1 MSQDP
6 KVVSIKPN
14 LAARASA
21 GASLLPTPLL
31 TVRDQ
36 TTGYL
41 QQGLGEVFDKADDA
55 LFEMADKAVSN
66 AEQTL
71 FFEAMRSVRLQRAN
85 LIRKTCDG
93 VVLAAE
99 QLASDAPAPA
109 QTVSFELDSLS
120 LVQPD
125 ELEQS
130 VAVDGMIGR
139 VVARNQ
145 TALSHLAL
153 RVNSLARRR
162 VDERNC
168 PFAPAPLIE
177 HFAEALQALDIN
189 IKVRLII
196 LKLFERC
203 VLNGIDSL
211 YESLNVALVNAG
223 VMPDLRLAPV
233 AQTRRP
239 VAPRGTG
246 EGRGEPSASA
256 AARSSY
262 GGEEQQE
269 VLGMFSE
276 LIGKWRMTSGDMALS
291 GLSGATAVPMQ
302 SNELLQVLASMS
314 PEHLAG
320 DAGSSG
326 LRQQIQGLLQEQ
338 RASSGGGK
346 TVARVDDDV
355 ISLVSM
361 LFDFILE
368 DRELPSAVKV
378 LITRMQLPVLRVAIV
393 DKSFFSRA
401 SHPARRL
408 LNELS
413 RATMGWNEHDDLRRD
428 QLHALL
434 EDIVEQLLAEAQPDA
449 ALFDSLN
456 QRLADFLRTE
466 QRRAERVE
474 QRTRDAE
481 EGRARIQAA
490 RSEVA
495 REINGLLVG
504 RTLPVTLVDL
514 LRDTW
519 SQVMQ
524 MVFLREGGE
533 SMAWQQSL
541 DTAMAL
547 VVSVEPV
554 DAAGVEL
561 RVEHNRQT
569 EAALRSGLELLGLDA
584 AAIVAQLQAVAQP
597 QRAALALAEKPQL
610 SPVNAA
616 PVAEA
621 PMQAPV
627 VELSVFDAEEQEPV
641 LQSEPEPEPV
651 VVEAVHIEQPVL
663 AQEEL
668 EVPVETVDDLPSVGA
683 QRWIESLGTGCWFQ
697 LQPADGKAS
706 QRCKLAAI
714 ISFSGKYIFVNRN
727 GLKVAEFARQEL
739 ARCFDEGRIS
749 LLDENQLFDRALKSV
764 IGNLRQLQ
772 AKS

>member
-1 MSQDP
+1 
-6 KVVSIKPN
+6 
-14 LAARASA
+14 
-21 GASLLPTPLL
+21 
-31 TVRDQ
+31 
-36 TTGYL
+36 
-41 QQGLGEVFDKADDA
+41 
-55 LFEMADKAVSN
+55 
-66 AEQTL
+66 
-71 FFEAMRSVRLQRAN
+71 
-85 LIRKTCDG
+85 
-93 VVLAAE
+93 
-99 QLASDAPAPA
+99 
-109 QTVSFELDSLS
+109 
-120 LVQPD
+120 
-125 ELEQS
+125 
-130 VAVDGMIGR
+130 
-139 VVARNQ
+139 
-145 TALSHLAL
+145 
-153 RVNSLARRR
+153 
-162 VDERNC
+162 
-168 PFAPAPLIE
+168 
-177 HFAEALQALDIN
+177 
-189 IKVRLII
+189 
-196 LKLFERC
+196 
-203 VLNGIDSL
+203 
-211 YESLNVALVNAG
+211 
-223 VMPDLRLAPV
+223 
-233 AQTRRP
+233 
-239 VAPRGTG
+239 
-246 EGRGEPSASA
+246 
-256 AARSSY
+256 
-262 GGEEQQE
+262 
-269 VLGMFSE
+269 
-276 LIGKWRMTSGDMALS
+276 
-291 GLSGATAVPMQ
+291 
-302 SNELLQVLASMS
+302 
-314 PEHLAG
+314 
-320 DAGSSG
+320 
-326 LRQQIQGLLQEQ
+326 
-338 RASSGGGK
+338 
-346 TVARVDDDV
+346 VDDDV

-378 LITRMQLPVLRVAIV
+378 LITRLQLPVLRVAIV

-554 DAAGVEL
+554 DAAGIEL

-610 SPVNAA
+610 PPENAV
-616 PVAEA
+616 PVADA

-627 VELSVFDAEEQEPV
+627 VELSASDAEVQEPV

-651 VVEAVHIEQPVL
+651 IVEAVHIEQPVL

-668 EVPVETVDDLPSVGA
+668 EAPVETVDDLPSVGA

-749 LLDENQLFDRALKSV
+749 LLDENQLFDRALESV

>member
-1 MSQDP
+1 M
-6 KVVSIKPN
+6 
-14 LAARASA
+14 
-21 GASLLPTPLL
+21 
-31 TVRDQ
+31 
-36 TTGYL
+36 
-41 QQGLGEVFDKADDA
+41 
-55 LFEMADKAVSN
+55 
-66 AEQTL
+66 
-71 FFEAMRSVRLQRAN
+71 
-85 LIRKTCDG
+85 
-93 VVLAAE
+93 
-99 QLASDAPAPA
+99 
-109 QTVSFELDSLS
+109 
-120 LVQPD
+120 
-125 ELEQS
+125 
-130 VAVDGMIGR
+130 
-139 VVARNQ
+139 
-145 TALSHLAL
+145 
-153 RVNSLARRR
+153 
-162 VDERNC
+162 
-168 PFAPAPLIE
+168 
-177 HFAEALQALDIN
+177 
-189 IKVRLII
+189 
-196 LKLFERC
+196 
-203 VLNGIDSL
+203 LNGIDSL
-211 YESLNVALVNAG
+211 YESLNDALVTAG

-246 EGRGEPSASA
+246 EGRGESSATA

-262 GGEEQQE
+262 GSDEQRE

-291 GLSGATAVPMQ
+291 GLSGAAAVPMQ
-302 SNELLQVLASMS
+302 SNELLQVLASVS

-320 DAGSSG
+320 DAGSTG

-338 RASSGGGK
+338 RASSGGSK

-378 LITRMQLPVLRVAIV
+378 LITRLQLPVLRVAIV

-456 QRLADFLRTE
+456 QRLAEFLRTE
-466 QRRAERVE
+466 QRRAERIE

-504 RTLPVTLVDL
+504 RTLPVVLVDL

-554 DAAGVEL
+554 DAAGREL
-561 RVEHNRQT
+561 RIEHNRQT

-584 AAIVAQLQAVAQP
+584 AAIVAQLQAVAHP

-610 SPVNAA
+610 PPENV
-616 PVAEA
+616 
-621 PMQAPV
+621 APV
-627 VELSVFDAEEQEPV
+627 VELPTQAPAADLSVAVADEREPA
-641 LQSEPEPEPV
+641 LQPEPEPV
-651 VVEAVHIEQPVL
+651 IVEAVHIEQPVL

-668 EVPVETVDDLPSVGA
+668 EAPIETVDDLPSVGA

-727 GLKVAEFARQEL
+727 GLKVAEFGRQEL

-749 LLDENQLFDRALKSV
+749 LLDENQLFDRALESV

>member
-41 QQGLGEVFDKADDA
+41 QQGLGDVFDKADDA
-55 LFEMADKAVSN
+55 LFEMADKAASN

-99 QLASDAPAPA
+99 QLASDAPAPVQA
-109 QTVSFELDSLS
+109 VSFELDSLS

-130 VAVDGMIGR
+130 VAVDGMISR

-145 TALSHLAL
+145 TGLSHLAL
-153 RVNSLARRR
+153 RVNSLARKR

-177 HFAEALQALDIN
+177 HFADALQALDIN

-211 YESLNVALVNAG
+211 YESLNDALVNAG

-246 EGRGEPSASA
+246 EGRVDAPAPGP
-256 AARSSY
+256 ARAGY
-262 GGEEQQE
+262 GSEEQQE
-269 VLGMFSE
+269 VLGLFSE

-291 GLSGATAVPMQ
+291 GLSGASAVPMQ
-302 SNELLQVLASMS
+302 SNELLQVLSSVS
-314 PEHLAG
+314 PEHLTR
-320 DAGSSG
+320 DAGSAG
-326 LRQQIQGLLQEQ
+326 LRQQIQALLQEQ
-338 RASSGGGK
+338 RKSHGGGK

-378 LITRMQLPVLRVAIV
+378 LITRLQLPVLRVAIV

-434 EDIVEQLLAEAQPDA
+434 EDIVEQLLAEAEPDA

-456 QRLADFLRTE
+456 QRLAEILRTE
-466 QRRAERVE
+466 QRRAERIE

-533 SMAWQQSL
+533 SMAWQQAR

-554 DAAGVEL
+554 DEAGREL
-561 RVEHNRQT
+561 RIEQNRQT
-569 EAALRSGLELLGLDA
+569 EAALRGGLELLGLDA
-584 AAIVAQLQAVAQP
+584 AAIVAQLQAVAQS
-597 QRAALALAEKPQL
+597 QRAALALAEKPQRL
-610 SPVNAA
+610 PENAA
-616 PVAEA
+616 PDAEA

-627 VELSVFDAEEQEPV
+627 VELSPSDAEEREPAPQPEQEPV
-641 LQSEPEPEPV
+641 V
-651 VVEAVHIEQPVL
+651 VAAVHIEQPVL

-668 EVPVETVDDLPSVGA
+668 ETPVETVDDLPSVGA

-697 LQPADGKAS
+697 LQPVDGKAG

-727 GLKVAEFARQEL
+727 GLKVAEFGRQEL

-749 LLDENQLFDRALKSV
+749 LLDENQLFDRALESV
-764 IGNLRQLQ
+764 IGNLRQLH

>member
-1 MSQDP
+1 
-6 KVVSIKPN
+6 
-14 LAARASA
+14 
-21 GASLLPTPLL
+21 
-31 TVRDQ
+31 
-36 TTGYL
+36 
-41 QQGLGEVFDKADDA
+41 
-55 LFEMADKAVSN
+55 
-66 AEQTL
+66 
-71 FFEAMRSVRLQRAN
+71 
-85 LIRKTCDG
+85 
-93 VVLAAE
+93 
-99 QLASDAPAPA
+99 
-109 QTVSFELDSLS
+109 
-120 LVQPD
+120 
-125 ELEQS
+125 
-130 VAVDGMIGR
+130 
-139 VVARNQ
+139 
-145 TALSHLAL
+145 
-153 RVNSLARRR
+153 
-162 VDERNC
+162 
-168 PFAPAPLIE
+168 
-177 HFAEALQALDIN
+177 
-189 IKVRLII
+189 
-196 LKLFERC
+196 
-203 VLNGIDSL
+203 
-211 YESLNVALVNAG
+211 
-223 VMPDLRLAPV
+223 
-233 AQTRRP
+233 
-239 VAPRGTG
+239 
-246 EGRGEPSASA
+246 
-256 AARSSY
+256 
-262 GGEEQQE
+262 
-269 VLGMFSE
+269 MFSE

-291 GLSGATAVPMQ
+291 GLSGAAAVPMQ
-302 SNELLQVLASMS
+302 SNELLQVLASVS

-320 DAGSSG
+320 DAGSTG

-338 RASSGGGK
+338 RASSGGSK

-378 LITRMQLPVLRVAIV
+378 LITRLQLPVLRVAIV

-456 QRLADFLRTE
+456 QRLAEFLRTE
-466 QRRAERVE
+466 QRRAERIE

-504 RTLPVTLVDL
+504 RTLPVVLVDL

-554 DAAGVEL
+554 DAAGREL
-561 RVEHNRQT
+561 RIEHNRQT

-584 AAIVAQLQAVAQP
+584 AAIVAQLQAVAHP

-610 SPVNAA
+610 PPENV
-616 PVAEA
+616 
-621 PMQAPV
+621 APV
-627 VELSVFDAEEQEPV
+627 VELPTQAPAADLSVAVADEREPA
-641 LQSEPEPEPV
+641 LQPEPEPV
-651 VVEAVHIEQPVL
+651 IVEAVHIEQPVL

-668 EVPVETVDDLPSVGA
+668 EAPIETVDDLPSVGA

-727 GLKVAEFARQEL
+727 GLKVAEFGRQEL

-749 LLDENQLFDRALKSV
+749 LLDENQLFDRALESV